1 MSYPDSRIK
10 DFLVEREIRRIQI
23 QAQIFKNLT
32 IFSIDRSKTLFEKD
46 KSSFRDLTKTFLQNS
61 NSISSF
67 LSSELTTIKMFQE
80 SKRIRVAYHDI
91 VKTLAN
97 VSDNFEDRIRE
108 FKIQKFDAKY
118 AQTEYAV
125 ISGCFGVFL
134 GFIAGMG
141 VGSYMVSFDGGVVF
155 LSTVLHTFKS
165 GVQTFEKFWTGHVD
179 FLTNVQQIIENSFK
193 VNIDLKPINTQSIF
207 SD

>member
-1 MSYPDSRIK
+1 
-10 DFLVEREIRRIQI
+10 
-23 QAQIFKNLT
+23 
-32 IFSIDRSKTLFEKD
+32 FEKD

-97 VSDNFEDRIRE
+97 VSDNFEDRI
-108 FKIQKFDAKY
+108 Q
-118 AQTEYAV
+118 YAV

-155 LSTVLHTFKS
+155 LSTVLHVWTFKS

-207 SD
+207 